1 MTIRNLE
8 SLFWP
13 KAVAVIGTHKTP
25 DVMVEKMLKS
35 IVDSG
40 FTGPLTTVGIP
51 SQPFSELPSDRIRTA
66 KSVPE
71 LSHDVDL
78 IVYLGDKE
86 SAADVVSAAGARGA
100 RGALFP
106 SGGFDNWEPQDL
118 QRVLDAA
125 KPFNLRILG
134 PGSLGMAAPH
144 AGFGALLTPDA
155 PLKGELALI
164 SRSGTIFNATMAWAR
179 SSTIGFSGVASLGR
193 RLDVDVSDLLDWFAQ
208 DYRTRA
214 ILVHFETIENPR
226 KFLSAARAA
235 ARSKP
240 VIVLR
245 SGASRDRVST
255 GQTHAGRLATQDAVY
270 DAALQRAGVLR
281 VDDIGEMFEAVETIT
296 RVKPPEGKRL
306 SIIANGRSL
315 ATVAADRL
323 FRAGGILAELDSESR
338 DKLKELV
345 RVDAD
350 ANNPVVLREN
360 ASPEDF
366 KAGVETL
373 LADKNCDGVLA
384 IAAPTAFTQ
393 YTQIAESIAKAGKA
407 HLQGYGKKRALI
419 ATLACGHNLPR
430 AALDEAKIPCYASP
444 TEAIT
449 SFMHLV
455 RYREVKELLMAAPES
470 IAADFTPNIRLARQS
485 VQGALLEKQK
495 WLTPLQTRDLLR
507 AYAIP
512 QVPLHLAANI
522 NEAVVAAE
530 DFLKTH
536 AQVALK
542 ISSPDLIFKSDVG
555 GVVLGLESS
564 DAVRKAAD
572 MMLARLKEHH
582 PDAAITGIEI
592 QPMIVRQNGVELY
605 AGLADDPVF
614 GPAVVFGKGGT
625 SVEIIGDRAID
636 LAPLDMNLARAQVE
650 RTETARLLKGFRNRP
665 PAALDEI
672 ARLLVKLSQIAIDFP
687 EIREMDLNPVVAD
700 ADGLIA
706 LDARV
711 AVAPPDMRPGRQG
724 ASRMAITPYP
734 KEWELRDNL
743 KDGSP
748 IFIRPLRPEDQ
759 GALLEFFKHVTQEDM
774 RLRFFSPVKEFNQPF
789 LARLVQ
795 LDYARAMAFGAFRPD
810 TGEMLGVVRIH
821 SNPDHTE
828 GEYAVMVQSRMKGQG
843 LGWLLMR
850 LMIRYAKAD
859 GIDVIKGEVLRENS
873 TMLEMCRSLGF
884 NIKRSLDD
892 DSLTIVTLDTNGE
905 NSL

>member
-1 MTIRNLE
+1 MTIRNLD

-13 KAVAVIGTHKTP
+13 KALVVVGSHRTP
-25 DVMVEKMLKS
+25 EILAHKMLQG
-35 IVDSG
+35 IIDSG
-40 FTGPLTTVGIP
+40 FTGSITTVGLAP
-51 SQPFSELPSDRIRTA
+51 SLLPQEHADRFKFA
-66 KSVPE
+66 KSVRE
-71 LSHDVDL
+71 LPHPVDL
-78 IVYLGDKE
+78 LVYMGDKE
-86 SAADVVSAAGARGA
+86 SAADVISAAGEHGA

-106 SGGFDNWEPQDL
+106 SSGFDDWEPQDL
-118 QRVLDAA
+118 QRVLNAA
-125 KPFNLRILG
+125 KPFNLRVLG

-144 AGFGALLTPDA
+144 AGFAALLTSDQ
-155 PLKGELALI
+155 PLKGDLALI

-179 SSTIGFSGVASLGR
+179 SSSIGFSGVASLGR
-193 RLDVDVSDLLDWFAQ
+193 RADVDVSDLLDWFAQ

-240 VIVLR
+240 VVVIR
-245 SGASRDRVST
+245 SGASRDRKSS
-255 GQTHAGRLATQDAVY
+255 GHTHAARLATQDAVY

-281 VDDIGEMFEAVETIT
+281 VDDIGEMFEAVETIS

-306 SIIANGRSL
+306 SIIANGRTL
-315 ATVAADRL
+315 ATIAADRL
-323 FRAGGILAELDSESR
+323 KAAGGQLATINDESR
-338 DKLKELV
+338 EKLARLT
-345 RVDAD
+345 RIDAH
-350 ANNPVVLREN
+350 AANPVVLREN
-360 ASPEDF
+360 ASPEEF
-366 KAGVETL
+366 KEGIDTL

-384 IAAPTAFTQ
+384 IAAPTAFVDF
-393 YTQIAESIAKAGKA
+393 TQIAEAIAKAGKD
-407 HLQGYGKKRALI
+407 HMKGYGKKRALI
-419 ATLACGHNLPR
+419 ATLACGNTLPR
-430 AALDEAKIPCYASP
+430 AALDEAKVPCYASP
-444 TEAIT
+444 SEAIA
-449 SFMHLV
+449 SFMHLI
-455 RYREVKELLMAAPES
+455 RYREVKELLMSAPEN
-470 IAADFTPNIRLARQS
+470 IAADFTPNLRLARQS
-485 VQGALLEKQK
+485 VQGALLEKQR

-507 AYAIP
+507 AYGIP
-512 QVPLHLAANI
+512 QVPLHLAATI
-522 NEAVVAAE
+522 EEAVIAAQ
-530 DFLKTH
+530 DFLKDYT
-536 AQVALK
+536 QVALK

-555 GVVLGLESS
+555 GVVLGLETGE
-564 DAVRKAAD
+564 AVHKAAD
-572 MMLARLKEHH
+572 QMLTRLQAQHPTAR
-582 PDAAITGIEI
+582 ITGIEI

-605 AGLADDPVF
+605 VGIADDPVF

-625 SVEIIGDRAID
+625 SVEIVGDRAID
-636 LAPLDMNLARAQVE
+636 LAPLDMNLARALIE
-650 RTETARLLKGFRNRP
+650 RTETAKLLKGFRSRP
-665 PAALDEI
+665 AVKTDEI

-687 EIREMDLNPVVAD
+687 EIRELDLNPVVAD

-711 AVAPPDMRPGRQG
+711 AVQPPHQRPGRQG

-774 RLRFFSPVKEFNQPF
+774 RLRFFSPIKEFNQPF

-821 SNPDHTE
+821 ANPDHTE
-828 GEYAVMVQSRMKGQG
+828 GEYAVMVQSGMKGQG

-859 GIDVIKGEVLRENS
+859 GIDIIKGEVLRENS

-892 DSLTIVTLDTNGE
+892 DALTIVTLDTHAD